1 MAPYPRLHVE
11 HALAEGRTVPLDAA
25 QAHKLRDVL
34 RLPPGGE
41 LILFNGRD
49 GEWSARIERLARG
62 GGEARAE
69 ALLRPQES
77 GPDLLLCFAPV
88 KRDATDLIV
97 EKAVELGVAA
107 LQPVFTRRSETGR
120 VNPDRLRAI
129 AIEAAQQCER
139 LDVPRIAAPVPL
151 ERLIAE
157 WPAGRRLLLCA
168 ESGTARP
175 LAEAVGEGGPA
186 AVLTGPE
193 GGFAAEE
200 IALVLRCPEAVA
212 VGLGPRILRAE
223 TAALAA
229 LAVWQALGGD
239 WRGRP
244 PRRI

>member
-1 MAPYPRLHVE
+1 MAPHARLHVG
-11 HALAEGRTVPLDAA
+11 HDLAEGRAVPLDSA

-34 RLPPGGE
+34 RLSPGAE

-49 GEWSARIERLARG
+49 GEWSARIERLARS

-69 ALLRPQES
+69 ARQRPQQA

-120 VNPDRLRAI
+120 VNLDRLRII
-129 AIEAAQQCER
+129 AVEAAQQCER
-139 LDVPRIAAPVPL
+139 LDVPPIAAPVPL
-151 ERLIAE
+151 DRLMAG
-157 WPAGRRLLLCA
+157 WPPGRRLLLCA
-168 ESGTARP
+168 ESGAAQP
-175 LAEAVGEGGPA
+175 LAEAVAAGGPA
-186 AVLTGPE
+186 AILTGPE
-193 GGFAAEE
+193 GGFGPEE
-200 IALVLRCPEAVA
+200 IELVLRCPDAVA

-229 LAVWQALGGD
+229 LAVWQALAGD